1 LSEQA
6 VDKLF
11 EVRASGV
18 DLVLNF
24 DLNFGLGY
32 GLSGGMVPIGPRACF
47 WGGFGGSLIV
57 MDQEAQLTV
66 SYMMNKMG
74 PELLGDLRGF
84 ALALTAGAAAV
95 A

>member
-1 LSEQA
+1 
-6 VDKLF
+6 
-11 EVRASGV
+11 
-18 DLVLNF
+18 VLNF

-66 SYMMNKMG
+66 SYMMNKMA